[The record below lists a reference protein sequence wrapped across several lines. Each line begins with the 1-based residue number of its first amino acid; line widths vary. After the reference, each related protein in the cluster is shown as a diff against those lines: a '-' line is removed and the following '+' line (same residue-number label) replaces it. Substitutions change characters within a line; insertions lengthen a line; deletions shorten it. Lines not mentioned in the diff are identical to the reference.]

1 MPQDLALLLENVRV
15 GFGAL
20 VAAAGVLVL
29 WGGGIGLMR
38 FPDFY
43 TRLHAAGATDTVGAV
58 TTLTGLALM
67 ATDALLALKL
77 VLLALLL
84 AAMAPTLTQILAN
97 AAHAAGLAPI
107 AGKYVAP
114 RPGARTV
121 ERGG

>member
-1 MPQDLALLLENVRV
+1 MPQDFVPLIESLRV
-15 GFGAL
+15 GFGGL

-58 TTLTGLALM
+58 ITLAGLALM
-67 ATDALLALKL
+67 ATDGVLALKL
-77 VLLALLL
+77 ALLAVLL
-84 AAMAPTLTQILAN
+84 AAMAPTLTQVLAN

-114 RPGARTV
+114 RPGAR
-121 ERGG
+121 ERGE